1 MNLQDLVKVCSNYS
15 SNRASFSNN
24 NYIGAIVFSKFFYIV
39 FLSPSKLFKTFLK
52 TFSTIFRE
60 YEGRR
65 LAHCRVSA
73 IRVRNWRTRAEGNNL
88 FDKRSDNLEDREA
101 GDRERGCPSRSGEE
115 RRENLLPEARMK
127 SIV

>member
-52 TFSTIFRE
+52 TLSCFGDT
-60 YEGRR
+60 G
-65 LAHCRVSA
+65 
-73 IRVRNWRTRAEGNNL
+73 VRNWRTRAEGNNL

-101 GDRERGCPSRSGEE
+101 GDRERGCSSRSGEE